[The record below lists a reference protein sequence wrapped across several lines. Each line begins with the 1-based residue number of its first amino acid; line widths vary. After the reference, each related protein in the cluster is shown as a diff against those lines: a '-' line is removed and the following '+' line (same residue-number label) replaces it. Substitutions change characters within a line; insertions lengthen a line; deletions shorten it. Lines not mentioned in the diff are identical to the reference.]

1 MMQVFGLTVP
11 TSSRPADSELVTILA
26 GRIAALVE
34 DLKVEPPVA
43 LSMSVRRETRRYLD
57 ARRRGELRLPNGA
70 AARACDEGAF
80 MLMRL
85 TVDAP
90 AVSAVPERLVA

>member
-1 MMQVFGLTVP
+1 MMQIFGLTVP
-11 TSSRPADSELVTILA
+11 TESRPADDQLVSILA
-26 GRIAALVE
+26 RRISALAE
-34 DLKVEPPVA
+34 ELKDEPPVA

-57 ARRRGELRLPNGA
+57 ARRRGELRLPKGA

-80 MLMRL
+80 VLMRL

-90 AVSAVPERLVA
+90 AVSAIPELLVA